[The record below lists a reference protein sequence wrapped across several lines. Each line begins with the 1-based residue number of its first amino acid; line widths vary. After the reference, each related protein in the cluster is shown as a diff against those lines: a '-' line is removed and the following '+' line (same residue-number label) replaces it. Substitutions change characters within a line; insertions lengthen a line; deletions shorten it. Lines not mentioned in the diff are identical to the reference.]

1 MLENSLDSRTG
12 TEVMEV
18 SGNDA
23 RRDIERGKR
32 WQRIPSSLFFAPWSL
47 VIGSWIPGATREDR
61 EDRGETVIHGEGAGP
76 CWLAGAFEPFEAVAH
91 VAKGRRDSE
100 ERGGGDAGRE
110 GGRWTWSGERER
122 ERDTVC
128 FWSARSIAENSFLSL
143 LLPFP
148 PFSSLRHLS
157 LSFSF
162 DKIRRPCRAAVIQ
175 LSLFHPPRLPLTAI
189 RELPGVSRIH
199 RKCNHADMNRR
210 GKSVQWVIFMHC
222 SWKRGFGEL
231 ARSSSPNPPAFYR
244 FYIMF
249 FCFRGVGLD
258 LLVS

>member
-1 MLENSLDSRTG
+1 MLVEKEED
-12 TEVMEV
+12 
-18 SGNDA
+18 
-23 RRDIERGKR
+23 ERG
-32 WQRIPSSLFFAPWSL
+32 
-47 VIGSWIPGATREDR
+47 V
-61 EDRGETVIHGEGAGP
+61 
-76 CWLAGAFEPFEAVAH
+76 
-91 VAKGRRDSE
+91 
-100 ERGGGDAGRE
+100 
-110 GGRWTWSGERER
+110 ERER

-222 SWKRGFGEL
+222 S
-231 ARSSSPNPPAFYR
+231 
-244 FYIMF
+244 
-249 FCFRGVGLD
+249 
-258 LLVS
+258 